1 MPIELQIIRAPEFI
15 RLGARGR
22 IDLPASKQVLAKLAG
37 ACRKRGINQAMLDL
51 RELPAPGPKPVFS
64 PRDLVALVSTF
75 REIGFT
81 QQQRLAVLYRSDPHH
96 RARLFSFVAKLRGWN
111 VLTFDDFEKA
121 FTWLSQGGQE
131 TAEPVMN
138 FTTRPMKF
146 PVRKLKPMKT
156 PAKPAFQSIVQ
167 VKSNSGKPPAAVQPK
182 PGKKSRASARATM
195 AIMAA
200 VLMAV
205 TTRQMTEAQPV
216 PVSGPAPASA
226 IPSPFA
232 PTIPNPTP
240 APTNR
245 PEGMVWIPGGEFSMG
260 CVVPSEGVCTM
271 ATMNSVNDAQP
282 IHRVYVDGFWMDTN
296 DVTNEKFEKF
306 VKATGYVTVA
316 EIAPTKEQFPT
327 APPENLVAGSTV
339 FTPTT
344 DAVPLD
350 DYFQWWRYV
359 HGANWRHP
367 TGPDSDLKGKENY
380 PVVQIAYA
388 DAEAYAKWAGKRLPT
403 ESEWEFAARGG
414 LSGKTYFW
422 GDEFRPG
429 GRWMANIYTGQ
440 FPVRD
445 TGEDGYAGIAPVGQ
459 FPPNGYGLFDMAGN
473 VWQWCSDWYRP
484 DYYARLKIAGIV
496 VARNPQGPDKS
507 YDPGDDQP
515 QRVQRGGSF
524 LCTDQ
529 YCTRYMMGTRGK
541 GDVDTGSNHLGFRCV
556 KDVVITQK

>member
-1 MPIELQIIRAPEFI
+1 MKENLKTH
-15 RLGARGR
+15 GR
-22 IDLPASKQVLAKLAG
+22 IFPGAAIGLLAA
-37 ACRKRGINQAMLDL
+37 AMLACSLTAADAPVPL
-51 RELPAPGPKPVFS
+51 STSNGVATALSPFLPTVPNTGGPPGP
-64 PRDLVALVSTF
+64 A
-75 REIGFT
+75 
-81 QQQRLAVLYRSDPHH
+81 
-96 RARLFSFVAKLRGWN
+96 
-111 VLTFDDFEKA
+111 
-121 FTWLSQGGQE
+121 
-131 TAEPVMN
+131 
-138 FTTRPMKF
+138 
-146 PVRKLKPMKT
+146 
-156 PAKPAFQSIVQ
+156 
-167 VKSNSGKPPAAVQPK
+167 
-182 PGKKSRASARATM
+182 
-195 AIMAA
+195 
-200 VLMAV
+200 
-205 TTRQMTEAQPV
+205 
-216 PVSGPAPASA
+216 
-226 IPSPFA
+226 
-232 PTIPNPTP
+232 
-240 APTNR
+240 

-306 VKATGYVTVA
+306 VKATGYVTIA

-339 FTPTT
+339 FTPTKQ
-344 DAVPLD
+344 AVPLD

-414 LSGKTYFW
+414 LTGKTYFW

-440 FPVRD
+440 FPVQD

-484 DYYARLKIAGIV
+484 DYYARLKLAGIV

-556 KDVVITQK
+556 KDPEVAQK